1 MSRKLLTL
9 ILIVGAFA
17 MASVPA
23 KAQMSDE
30 AVISFVKE
38 GMSSGRSQKEIAT
51 ELAARGV
58 TKEQAERIKAK
69 YDQEQTSQSG
79 AARVSGEQE
88 RQRRMSDNALE
99 SNAAEID
106 IVSTEVDTAGVKEV
120 YGRNIFATKQLSFAP
135 SSNLPTPVN
144 YVLGPGDEVIIDIWG
159 TNQATIRQ
167 IISPDGTINVPDLGL
182 ISLNG
187 MKVKDADSYLRKKL
201 GQIYSVDG
209 ENAKSEIKL
218 TLGNIRTIQVNL
230 MGEVA
235 NPGTYFL
242 SSLSNIYHA
251 LYRAGGVSELG
262 SLRDIQLIRKGKKI
276 ATVDIYELIRE
287 GRMNDII
294 LEEGDIV
301 RVPSY
306 KVIVD
311 ITGNVKRPMA
321 YELKAGETVADL
333 VDYAAGFTGNAYSDN
348 IRLIRQNGKEYQ
360 IFTVPSS
367 DYETFTLMDG
377 DAITVGAM
385 IDRFS
390 NKIEIKGAV
399 YRPGAYELGDKI
411 QTVSQLIAQADGL
424 KGDAFTNRALLT
436 RERDDLTLEIIPLNV
451 AGILNGTA
459 EDVKLA
465 KNDVVY
471 IPSIHDLNDVASI
484 TVEGEVAKPG
494 TFVFAD
500 NTTIEDAIIL
510 AGGLLESAST
520 VKIDVSRRIN
530 NPTSDTPSG
539 IYGESFTF
547 AFKDGYVID
556 GQPGFLL
563 KPYDHIMVRK
573 SPDYM
578 PQQLVRVTGEV
589 AFPGS
594 YAMTKKGERLSDL
607 VAKAGGITKWAYL
620 GGARLQRTVIGEEKT
635 RMQSMTKFL
644 DSSKDTVDTKRLD
657 MGNRYFVGIDLAKAL
672 AHPGSDADLVLREG
686 DVLGIPEYINT
697 VKISGNV
704 MFPNTVTYDSKMTV
718 REYVTLAGGY
728 GHRAK
733 RSKAYIIYL
742 NGNIEK
748 ARRFSS
754 KVVEPGCEIVVP
766 EKPEKKNN
774 IENVLGISTSI
785 TSMATMIAT
794 LVSIIK

>member
-9 ILIVGAFA
+9 ILFICAFA
-17 MASVPA
+17 MVSVPA

-38 GMSSGRSQKEIAT
+38 GAASGRSQKEMAA

-69 YDQEQTSQSG
+69 YDQEQTSQSS
-79 AARVSGEQE
+79 ATRVSGEQE
-88 RQRRMSDNALE
+88 RQRRTNENVLE
-99 SNAAEID
+99 SAADVDVI
-106 IVSTEVDTAGVKEV
+106 STEVEKPGVKEV
-120 YGRNIFATKQLSFAP
+120 YGRNIFTTRDLSFAP
-135 SSNLPTPVN
+135 SANLPTPVN

-167 IISPDGTINVPDLGL
+167 VISPDGTINIPDLGL

-251 LYRAGGVSELG
+251 LYRAGGVSPLG

-276 ATVDIYELIRE
+276 AAVDIYELIRE
-287 GRMNDII
+287 GKMNDII
-294 LEEGDIV
+294 LEEGDIIS
-301 RVPSY
+301 VPSH

-311 ITGNVKRPMA
+311 VTGNVKRPMA
-321 YELKAGETVADL
+321 YELKAGETLADL
-333 VDYAAGFTGNAYSDN
+333 IEYAAGFTGDAYSDN
-348 IRLIRQNGKEYQ
+348 VRLVRQNGKEYQ

-367 DYETFTLMDG
+367 DYDTFTLVDG

-385 IDRFS
+385 LDRFS

-424 KGDAFTNRALLT
+424 KGDAFTNRALIT
-436 RERDDLTLEIIPLNV
+436 REREDLTLEIIPLNIS
-451 AGILNGTA
+451 GILNGTA
-459 EDVKLA
+459 DDVKLE

-484 TVEGEVAKPG
+484 SIEGEVAKPG
-494 TFVFAD
+494 SFVFAE
-500 NTTIEDAIIL
+500 NTTLEDAIML

-530 NPTSDTPSG
+530 NPSSETPSG
-539 IYGESFTF
+539 IYGEVFTF

-556 GQPGFLL
+556 GQPGFIL

-594 YAMTKKGERLSDL
+594 YAMTKKNERISDL
-607 VAKAGGITKWAYL
+607 VAKSGGITKWAYL
-620 GGARLQRTVIGEEKT
+620 RGARLQRRIIGEERT
-635 RMQSMTKFL
+635 RMQSTTKFL
-644 DSSKDTVDTKRLD
+644 DSAKDSVDMKRLE
-657 MGNRYFVGIDLAKAL
+657 MGDRYFVGIDLEKAL
-672 AHPGSDADLVLREG
+672 ANPGSDYDLVLREG

-718 REYVTLAGGY
+718 RDYVNMAGGY
-728 GHRAK
+728 GYRAK
-733 RSKAYIIYL
+733 RNKAYVIYL
-742 NGNIEK
+742 NGNIDK

-766 EKPEKKNN
+766 EKPEKKSN